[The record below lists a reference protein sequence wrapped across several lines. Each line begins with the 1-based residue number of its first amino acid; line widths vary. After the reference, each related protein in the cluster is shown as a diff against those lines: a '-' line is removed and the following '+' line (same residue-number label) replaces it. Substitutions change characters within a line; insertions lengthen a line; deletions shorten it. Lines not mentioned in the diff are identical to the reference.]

1 MKAAFQP
8 TLASVFKSCRPTA
21 GALLLVLG
29 LEAAAP
35 AWAHAVALTPAP
47 PGGAYEVLKAKGDTI
62 SNVSRIAGWSFVIS
76 GGVALGVSIPGY
88 YLSND
93 LFSKTV
99 YSLGETLAV
108 VSVGYG
114 SYLLLID
121 DEYTRFKRIIAQ
133 VPSLSADERNRLAQ
147 VFLEENA
154 ARARGL
160 RRIRLI
166 THSLTAGLN
175 ILNGLTADQSELKT
189 ALFFIG
195 GINILAAI
203 GFGFRRSEEEELSQ
217 SITPR
222 KSLHTDFSVGAGPK
236 GPYAGVS
243 WHF

>member
-1 MKAAFQP
+1 MVVA
-8 TLASVFKSCRPTA
+8 
-21 GALLLVLG
+21 ALLVSQTVQ
-29 LEAAAP
+29 AAAVP
-35 AWAHAVALTPAP
+35 GG
-47 PGGAYEVLKAKGDTI
+47 GGAYELLQRKGETI
-62 SNVSRIAGWSFVIS
+62 STESRVAGWSFVIS
-76 GGVALGVSIPGY
+76 GGVALGVSIPAY

-108 VSVGYG
+108 VSIGYG

-121 DEYTRFKRIIAQ
+121 DEYTRFKRILAQ
-133 VPSLSADERNRLAQ
+133 VPSLSTEERNRLAQ

-160 RRIRLI
+160 RRIRVI

-175 ILNGLTADQSELKT
+175 ILNGFTADQSELKT

-203 GFGFRRSEEEELSQ
+203 GFGFRKSEEEELSQ
-217 SITPR
+217 SVSPAR
-222 KSLHTDFSVGAGPK
+222 KTVQTDFSVGASSR
-236 GPYAGVS
+236 GPYAGLS